1 MLTYVLFG
9 VSYGFAA
16 AAQPGQLQAY
26 LISRA
31 VSNGWRRTLPA
42 VFAPLLSDLP
52 VIVLVL
58 LVLARVPPVMLSVLR
73 LIGGVFLLYLAADA
87 IRRWRSREGQ
97 DRLPA
102 VPAHRTFIEAVFVN
116 LLNPNPYLA
125 WALVL
130 GPWLLEAWGKS
141 PATGIALLAA
151 FYFTLVVVSGAMVVL
166 FSLARALGPG
176 VTRWLL
182 GMSGIALG
190 VFGAWQIWAGA
201 AAFVGRATL

>member
-42 VFAPLLSDLP
+42 AFAPLLSDLP
-52 VIVLVL
+52 AIIVVL
-58 LVLARVPPVMLSVLR
+58 LILTRVPVVMVSVLR
-73 LIGGVFLLYLAADA
+73 LVGGIFLLYLATDA
-87 IRRWRSREGQ
+87 IRRWRRREGG
-97 DRLPA
+97 DHHPE

-116 LLNPNPYLA
+116 LLNPNPYLG

-130 GPWLLEAWGKS
+130 GPWLLQAWERS
-141 PATGIALLAA
+141 PATGLALLAA
-151 FYFTLVVVSGAMVVL
+151 FYTSLAGGSAAIVVL
-166 FSLARALGPG
+166 FSLARSLGPG
-176 VTRWLL
+176 VARWLL
-182 GMSGIALG
+182 GLSGLALG
-190 VFGAWQIWAGA
+190 V
-201 AAFVGRATL
+201 

>member
-1 MLTYVLFG
+1 MWTYVLFG

-26 LISRA
+26 LVSRA

-52 VIVLVL
+52 VIVIVL
-58 LVLARVPPVMLSVLR
+58 LVLTRVPPLMVSVLR
-73 LIGGVFLLYLAADA
+73 LVGGVFLLYLAADA
-87 IRRWRSREGQ
+87 IRRWRARGGPQ
-97 DRLPA
+97 PLPDI
-102 VPAHRTFIEAVFVN
+102 PAHRTFIEAVFVN
-116 LLNPNPYLA
+116 LLNPNPYLG

-141 PATGIALLAA
+141 AATGLALLTA
-151 FYFTLVVVSGAMVVL
+151 FYTTLVVASGTMVVL
-166 FSLARALGPG
+166 FSLARSLGPG

-182 GMSGIALG
+182 GLSGLALG
-190 VFGAWQIWAGA
+190 AFGVWQLWAGA
-201 AAFVGRATL
+201 AAL

>member
-26 LISRA
+26 LVSRA
-31 VSNGWRRTLPA
+31 VANGWRRTLPA

-58 LVLARVPPVMLSVLR
+58 LVLTRVPPLMVSVLR
-73 LIGGVFLLYLAADA
+73 LVGGVFLLYLAIDA
-87 IRRWRSREGQ
+87 VRRWRAGTRAAH
-97 DRLPA
+97 LPA
-102 VPAHRTFIEAVFVN
+102 VPAHRTFIEAVFIN
-116 LLNPNPYLA
+116 LLNPNPYLG

-141 PATGIALLAA
+141 PAMGMALLAA
-151 FYFTLVVVSGAMVVL
+151 FYSALVTASAAIVVL

-176 VTRWLL
+176 VARWLL
-182 GMSGIALG
+182 GLSGLALG
-190 VFGAWQIWAGA
+190 AFGAWQLWAGVTA
-201 AAFVGRATL
+201 LV

>member
-9 VSYGFAA
+9 ISYGFAA

-58 LVLARVPPVMLSVLR
+58 LVLTRVPPVMVSGLR
-73 LIGGVFLLYLAADA
+73 LVGGVFLLYLAADA
-87 IRRWRSREGQ
+87 VRRWRRRDGQ
-97 DRLPA
+97 ERLPD

-116 LLNPNPYLA
+116 LLNPNPYLG

-130 GPWLLEAWGKS
+130 GPWLLDALARS
-141 PATGIALLAA
+141 AATGVALLAA
-151 FYFTLVVVSGAMVVL
+151 FYSTLVVASGAMVVL

-176 VTRWLL
+176 VARWLL
-182 GMSGIALG
+182 GLSGIALG
-190 VFGAWQIWAGA
+190 VFGAWQLWAGA
-201 AAFVGRATL
+201 TAVL